1 MTINFKHI
9 HVIKLSPHLK
19 VMLHRDDSQ
28 RNVMFVVD
36 HYQVVYCSSI
46 LLTAKLKI
54 LTRRGI
60 IFYMFTVM
68 PFTDCGSD
76 RSQLKT
82 NDNDKYLIILSP
94 HEASPE

>member
-1 MTINFKHI
+1 MTIDFKHI

-19 VMLHRDDSQ
+19 VMLHQCTRDDSQ

-54 LTRRGI
+54 LTTRGI
-60 IFYMFTVM
+60 IFYMARLCLLLTV
-68 PFTDCGSD
+68 GLIVHN
-76 RSQLKT
+76 LKLMIMINT
-82 NDNDKYLIILSP
+82 
-94 HEASPE
+94 